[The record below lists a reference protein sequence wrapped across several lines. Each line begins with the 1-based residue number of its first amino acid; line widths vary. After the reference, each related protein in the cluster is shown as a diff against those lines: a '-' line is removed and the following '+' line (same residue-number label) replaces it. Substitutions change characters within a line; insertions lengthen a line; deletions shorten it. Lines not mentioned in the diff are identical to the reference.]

1 MYYKIV
7 YSILI
12 GFFLKLIPLS
22 AQIDNNKYLFRPSLI
37 SDTSK
42 SIYNDSTKTEL
53 QTHKDSLKREQIR
66 IDSIKRITKIK
77 DSINLLKNKLQFI
90 LECYFKANHENIPI
104 SNVTILTSADTAI
117 LKAEYFLLPFNLNQ
131 PYKPW
136 KYELNLLSNNFKV
149 TYDDAYQII
158 RINSNA
164 INIDIGYHKN
174 IVVIKDIHSIL
185 NNKYGNYYKV
195 PVDSIFLDNNK
206 KIIRIKRYAHFY
218 KLIKNSEKGDY
229 LFTNT
234 TYVKQ
239 FFYNQANNISKI
251 QVVNFS
257 DRWYNHENQKIT
269 SIINYEI
276 VKNNNTYI
284 LSRKSDPEN
293 NYADG
298 KYTYE
303 FDQSMNLVK
312 VDYTNEHTSESWHKE
327 IELNKEGFVH
337 CYYDYIKNKLKQSLC
352 ILYNYSKNAYETI
365 TTIFE
370 DDGISY
376 FQRNNTTGKIRRR
389 NRLTLEWGPWE

>member
-1 MYYKIV
+1 MFYKIA

-12 GFFLKLIPLS
+12 GFSLKLISLS

-37 SDTSK
+37 SDTPK
-42 SIYNDSTKTEL
+42 SIYDDSIKTEL
-53 QTHKDSLKREQIR
+53 QTLKDSLNREQLR

-90 LECYFKANHENIPI
+90 LECYFKTNHENIPI

-136 KYELNLLSNNFKV
+136 KYELNLLNNNFKI
-149 TYDDAYQII
+149 TYDDDYQII
-158 RINSNA
+158 KINSNV

-174 IVVIKDIHSIL
+174 IVVIKDMHSIL
-185 NNKYGNYYKV
+185 NNKYGSYYKV
-195 PVDSIFLDNNK
+195 PVDSVFLDNNK
-206 KIIRIKRYAHFY
+206 KIIKIKKYVHFY

-234 TYVKQ
+234 IYIKQ
-239 FFYNQANNISKI
+239 FFYNQVNNLSKI

-257 DRWYNHENQKIT
+257 DRWYNYENQKIT

-276 VKNNNTYI
+276 FKNNNIYI

-303 FDQSMNLVK
+303 FDQSINLVK
-312 VDYTNEHTSESWHKE
+312 VDYTNEFTSENWHKE
-327 IELNKEGFVH
+327 IELNNEGFVH

-352 ILYNYSKNAYETI
+352 ILYNYSKNTYETI
-365 TTIFE
+365 TTVFE